1 MILDYLNNY
10 LRKIDDF
17 DIFLN
22 RLDCWHKYKV
32 VASNIYKLKALKIGF
47 GVLLKIKKSF
57 LKEKV
62 YFIKSSLI
70 VANVFGD
77 IFKIKDYIIFDI
89 LSTLI

>member
-17 DIFLN
+17 DIFFIC
-22 RLDCWHKYKV
+22 LDCWHKYKV
-32 VASNIYKLKALKIGF
+32 VASNIYKLNGLKIGF
-47 GVLLKIKKSF
+47 GVVLRVKKSF
-57 LKEKV
+57 LKEKS
-62 YFIKSSLI
+62 YFIEGSL
-70 VANVFGD
+70 VVTDVFSD